1 MDKRL
6 LIVLV
11 LAFGMNVVL
20 ADGLGE
26 LSNIVWG
33 IACDVYRLLLPVAFL
48 AMIAAAVIYAFGQVG
63 HAEMR
68 AKAQSWAMWALVAGI
83 VALIILLIMPTILN
97 TLFKAAVTTSAG
109 ADFPNCCGSGAGG
122 CSLANPS
129 GCTGCS
135 GSTGG
140 SSGGSSSSSSPGGT
154 PFTPP
159 GGAPSMPSGD
169 SSLPPR

>member
-26 LSNIVWG
+26 LPNIVWG

-83 VALIILLIMPTILN
+83 VALIILLIMPTILKI
-97 TLFKAAVTTSAG
+97 LFESAHG
-109 ADFPNCCGSGAGG
+109 TVSGQEFPECCNG
-122 CSLANPS
+122 CSLMDRS
-129 GCTGCS
+129 GCNCYS
-135 GSTGG
+135 
-140 SSGGSSSSSSPGGT
+140 
-154 PFTPP
+154 
-159 GGAPSMPSGD
+159 A
-169 SSLPPR
+169 